1 MRTRWI
7 PLVFRVG
14 AAIVSVWVVGQA
26 LDRVAEGLSVW
37 VRAPLVFAAAKLTGD
52 LVALTVFRSKI
63 VLFVEDVV
71 WELAGFVVL
80 GVVAA
85 GLIRVTGSLIGGPV
99 SPDLPAAIV
108 YVVYLL
114 AESRQRDRAGG
125 E

>member
-1 MRTRWI
+1 M
-7 PLVFRVG
+7 FRVG